1 MSNNF
6 GHVERVI
13 KEVGGKTYTFRSKLE
28 YRWAVYCQLR
38 KEQGIIIDWWFE
50 DPETL
55 LELETRYFKNKKL
68 YLPDFTI
75 AYRCKSC
82 LGSGEKH
89 CLRDVCIKNH
99 ATITCSPNGKKCEH
113 YSPGMICP
121 SCKGSGKRYE
131 LEETKGY
138 FPPKDYTKLKL
149 AAEQF
154 DAPITLIFASLND
167 NSKNSKIRA
176 QYARAKKLEP
186 FLKRIIWKADRDIF
200 RPIKHLFEI

>member
-1 MSNNF
+1 MAQF
-6 GHVERVI
+6 GHVEKVTQ
-13 KEVGGKTYTFRSKLE
+13 EVGGKTYTFRSKLE

-55 LELETRYFKNKKL
+55 LELETRKFKNKKL

-75 AYRCKSC
+75 QTED
-82 LGSGEKH
+82 G
-89 CLRDVCIKNH
+89 
-99 ATITCSPNGKKCEH
+99 
-113 YSPGMICP
+113 
-121 SCKGSGKRYE
+121 YE

-138 FPPKDYTKLKL
+138 FPPKDYTTLKL

-167 NSKNSKIRA
+167 HSKNSKIRA

-200 RPIKHLFEI
+200 KPIKHLFET

>member
-1 MSNNF
+1 MADF
-6 GHVERVI
+6 GHVQRI
-13 KEVGGKTYTFRSKLE
+13 TKEVGGKTYTFRSLLE
-28 YRWAVYCQLR
+28 MRWAVYCQLR

-55 LELETRYFKNKKL
+55 LELETRKFKNKKL

-75 AYRCKSC
+75 QTED
-82 LGSGEKH
+82 G
-89 CLRDVCIKNH
+89 
-99 ATITCSPNGKKCEH
+99 
-113 YSPGMICP
+113 
-121 SCKGSGKRYE
+121 YE

-200 RPIKHLFEI
+200 RPIKGLFEI

>member
-1 MSNNF
+1 MAQF
-6 GHVERVI
+6 GHVEKVTQ
-13 KEVGGKTYTFRSKLE
+13 EVGGKTYTFRSKLE
-28 YRWAVYCQLR
+28 YRWAVWCQLR

-75 AYRCKSC
+75 QTED
-82 LGSGEKH
+82 G
-89 CLRDVCIKNH
+89 
-99 ATITCSPNGKKCEH
+99 
-113 YSPGMICP
+113 
-121 SCKGSGKRYE
+121 YE

-154 DAPITLIFASLND
+154 NAPITLIFASLND

-200 RPIKHLFEI
+200 RPIKGLFED